1 MGAVRRTRSHLFD
14 GFLGQQPQQVSR
26 RQRTGEIIALN
37 HVHVPAP
44 QQLHLLLRL
53 HTLRNDAVAET
64 AEGGYDALVE
74 ERGVFVRA
82 DVEQQRTVELD
93 DRERQLHDR
102 IQVGV
107 ARAEIIQ
114 TQADAGRLKALR
126 HPGQARGILGRNRL
140 GDLKL
145 EAGVRQTVFV
155 QNANQV
161 ASAIAVNK
169 IERRKIDLDVRNA
182 RAERRVFTQKTADA
196 PQLKL
201 GDLADKAVLLR
212 KADKNI
218 R

>member
-14 GFLGQQPQQVSR
+14 GFLGQQPQQVFR

-64 AEGGYDALVE
+64 AEGRYDALVE

-107 ARAEIIQ
+107 ARAEIVQ
-114 TQADAGRLKALR
+114 AQADADRLKTLR
-126 HPGQARGILGRNRL
+126 HPGQARGVLGRNRF
-140 GDLKL
+140 GNLKL
-145 EAGVRQTVFV
+145 EAGVRQTVFI
-155 QNANQV
+155 QNADQV
-161 ASAIAVNK
+161 VSAIAVNK

-182 RAERRVFTQKTADA
+182 RAKRRVFTQKTADA

>member
-1 MGAVRRTRSHLFD
+1 M
-14 GFLGQQPQQVSR
+14 
-26 RQRTGEIIALN
+26 
-37 HVHVPAP
+37 
-44 QQLHLLLRL
+44 
-53 HTLRNDAVAET
+53 
-64 AEGGYDALVE
+64 
-74 ERGVFVRA
+74 
-82 DVEQQRTVELD
+82 EQQRTVKLD

-140 GDLKL
+140 GNLKL

-155 QNANQV
+155 QNADQV
-161 ASAIAVNK
+161 ASAIAVNE

-182 RAERRVFTQKTADA
+182 RAERRVFAQKTADA

-201 GDLADKAVLLR
+201 GDLADKVILLR